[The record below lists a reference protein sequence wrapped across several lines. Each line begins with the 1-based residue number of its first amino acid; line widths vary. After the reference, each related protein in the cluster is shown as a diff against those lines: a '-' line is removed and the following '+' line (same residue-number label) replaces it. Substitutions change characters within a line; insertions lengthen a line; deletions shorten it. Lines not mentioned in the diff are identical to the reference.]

1 MTDDD
6 DSRIG
11 AYAPPADEFETFDAR
26 EEENRRGTLLLTTAI
41 AVLVLF
47 VGVVW
52 SAFNQGVRERDE
64 APRLLAEVEPYRERP
79 ADPGGEQTPDTN
91 LDVYNRLTGDNDGD
105 EDVSPRPAA
114 EEPLEDTRPSLR
126 IETVDADATEAA
138 QPDTSQQIEETP
150 LEEPTT
156 DVTPRQAPDRPQRQ
170 PDPEPETR
178 EPEPQTRQSETRQP
192 DPDPEPVIPAAT
204 PAGDWVV
211 QIASFRSVVDAEA
224 AWLAFQGRF
233 SDISSGLGP
242 DIASVEIAERG
253 TYHRLRIAAFSTRD
267 DAVSFCST
275 LQGRGQDCL
284 VARR

>member
-6 DSRIG
+6 ESRIG

-79 ADPGGEQTPDTN
+79 ADPGGEETPDTD

-138 QPDTSQQIEETP
+138 QPEANRQIEATP

-156 DVTPRQAPDRPQRQ
+156 DVTPRQAPERPQRQ

-178 EPEPQTRQSETRQP
+178 QPEPELRQ
-192 DPDPEPVIPAAT
+192 PDPEPVVPAAA
-204 PAGDWVV
+204 PSGDWVV
-211 QIASFRSVVDAEA
+211 QIASFRSEADAEA

-233 SDISSGLGP
+233 SDISTGLGP
-242 DIASVEIAERG
+242 DVVSVEIAERG
-253 TYHRLRIAAFSTRD
+253 TYHRLRIAAFSSRD